1 MSTVRAAPGTLRS
14 PKTAG
19 PPPDSSTR
27 VSSPRRRMSP
37 ASHSLPS
44 RTPWGFWLTVLRRR
58 NSRKPSTMA
67 RRLSASL
74 VSNAFQS
81 AVMRLPYLDRKLGGG
96 LCPPSEARGASFLS
110 RPPAGSYHGNEESA
124 PMSLAFLIFLAAV
137 AAIVIFVIVS
147 YNRLVSLSQRTQ
159 SAWSDVDVQLKRR
172 TDLVPNLVE
181 SVKGYAAHERG
192 TLDAVVK
199 ARSAAVAAQ
208 TPDSRAQAEG
218 QLSQALR
225 GLFALAESYPDLKA
239 TANFQAL
246 QASLGEIE
254 DTVQS
259 ARRYFNAVVRDL
271 NTTIEIFPSNLVAG
285 LFQFREHAY
294 FELDRPGERQVPKVS
309 FGA

>member
-1 MSTVRAAPGTLRS
+1 
-14 PKTAG
+14 
-19 PPPDSSTR
+19 
-27 VSSPRRRMSP
+27 
-37 ASHSLPS
+37 
-44 RTPWGFWLTVLRRR
+44 
-58 NSRKPSTMA
+58 
-67 RRLSASL
+67 
-74 VSNAFQS
+74 
-81 AVMRLPYLDRKLGGG
+81 
-96 LCPPSEARGASFLS
+96 
-110 RPPAGSYHGNEESA
+110 
-124 PMSLAFLIFLAAV
+124 MSLAFMIFLAAV

-147 YNRLVSLSQRTQ
+147 YNRLVSLAQRTQ

-192 TLDAVVK
+192 TLDAVIR
-199 ARSAAVAAQ
+199 ARGAAVAAQ
-208 TPDSRAQAEG
+208 TPESRAQTEG
-218 QLSQALR
+218 QLTQALR

-239 TANFQAL
+239 SANFQSL

-254 DTVQS
+254 DAVQS

>member
-1 MSTVRAAPGTLRS
+1 
-14 PKTAG
+14 
-19 PPPDSSTR
+19 
-27 VSSPRRRMSP
+27 
-37 ASHSLPS
+37 
-44 RTPWGFWLTVLRRR
+44 
-58 NSRKPSTMA
+58 
-67 RRLSASL
+67 
-74 VSNAFQS
+74 
-81 AVMRLPYLDRKLGGG
+81 
-96 LCPPSEARGASFLS
+96 
-110 RPPAGSYHGNEESA
+110 
-124 PMSLAFLIFLAAV
+124 MSLAFLIFLAAV

-192 TLDAVVK
+192 TLDAVIR
-199 ARSAAVAAQ
+199 ARGAAVAAQ
-208 TPDSRAQAEG
+208 TPESRAQAEG
-218 QLSQALR
+218 QLTQALR

-239 TANFQAL
+239 SANFQAL

-254 DTVQS
+254 DAVQS